1 MDIAIRRLRSA
12 AQQLAHGKVPRAIRY
27 PAPFRAA
34 AVQVARA
41 HREQGRAVADLA
53 HDLGLT
59 APTLS
64 RWLEGPAAPQLRP
77 VTIAPAAPGE
87 EIASARPVLITP
99 QGVRVEGLDR
109 AALIAVL
116 RALA

>member
-1 MDIAIRRLRSA
+1 MDIAIRRLRAA
-12 AQQLAHGKVPRAIRY
+12 AQQLAHDKAPRAIRY

-34 AVQVARA
+34 AVRVARA

-59 APTLS
+59 APTLT
-64 RWLEGPAAPQLRP
+64 RWLEGPAVPRVRP
-77 VTIAPAAPGE
+77 VTIAPAALEGE
-87 EIASARPVLITP
+87 GIPARPVLITP

-109 AALIAVL
+109 ATLIALL
-116 RALA
+116 RALV

>member
-1 MDIAIRRLRSA
+1 MDIAIRRLRAA
-12 AQQLAHGKVPRAIRY
+12 AQQLAHGKAPRAIRY

-34 AVQVARA
+34 AVRVARA

-59 APTLS
+59 APTLI
-64 RWLEGPAAPQLRP
+64 RWLDGPTAPRVRP
-77 VTIAPAAPGE
+77 VTIAPAPLVE
-87 EIASARPVLITP
+87 ERASARPVLITP